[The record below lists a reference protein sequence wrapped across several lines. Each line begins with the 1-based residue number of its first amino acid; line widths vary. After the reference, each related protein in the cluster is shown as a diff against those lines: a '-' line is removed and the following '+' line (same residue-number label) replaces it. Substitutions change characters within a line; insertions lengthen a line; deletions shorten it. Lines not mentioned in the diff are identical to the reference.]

1 MKLSAVQA
9 DAMQELGNIGAA
21 HAATTLSQMIGSTVH
36 MSVPAI
42 KAVDI
47 AALGTYMG
55 EESAAMVVFEL
66 QGDIQHGGFVI
77 FYITRESA
85 IRLTNTMLGL
95 TDDGDIEPEDLGL
108 TDMNRPMNEMD
119 ESALLEVGNIMV
131 SAFLDAT
138 AELLGFVMLPSPPS
152 MTIDMAHA
160 AMSSLIAGLGEE
172 IDEVLLFSTELTC
185 EEHKIDSDI
194 IMMPETKT
202 LARIVELLE
211 NMMKPA

>member
-9 DAMQELGNIGAA
+9 DAIQELGNIGAA
-21 HAATTLSQMIGSTVH
+21 HAATTLSQMLGSTVQ

-47 AALGTYMG
+47 AELGNYMG
-55 EESAAMVVFEL
+55 EEQAAMVAFEL
-66 QGDIQHGGFVI
+66 QGEIQHGGFVI
-77 FYITRESA
+77 FYITKESA

-95 TDDGDIEPEDLGL
+95 TD
-108 TDMNRPMNEMD
+108 MNRAMNEMD
-119 ESALLEVGNIMV
+119 ESAIIEVGNIMV

-138 AELLGFVMLPSPPS
+138 AELLGFVMLPSPPAL
-152 MTIDMAHA
+152 TIDMAHA
-160 AMSSLIAGLGEE
+160 AMSTLIAGMGEE

-185 EEHKIDSDI
+185 DEHKIDSDI
-194 IMMPETKT
+194 IMMPETST

-211 NMMKPA
+211 NMMKAP

>member
-1 MKLSAVQA
+1 MKLSTVQA

-21 HAATTLSQMIGSTVH
+21 HAATTLSQMLGSTVQ
-36 MSVPAI
+36 MSVPGI

-47 AALGTYMG
+47 AELGSYMG
-55 EESAAMVVFEL
+55 EESAAMVAFEL
-66 QGDIQHGGFVI
+66 QGEIQHGGYII

-95 TDDGDIEPEDLGL
+95 TD
-108 TDMNRPMNEMD
+108 MNRPMNEMD
-119 ESALLEVGNIMV
+119 ESALIEVGNIMV

-138 AELLGFVMLPSPPS
+138 AELLGFVMIPSPPA
-152 MTIDMAHA
+152 MTIDMVHA
-160 AMSSLIAGLGEE
+160 AMSSLIAGMGEE
-172 IDEVLLFSTELTC
+172 VDEVLLFSTELTC

-194 IMMPETKT
+194 IMMPENKT
-202 LARIVELLE
+202 LVQIVGLLE

>member
-9 DAMQELGNIGAA
+9 DAIQELGNIGAA
-21 HAATTLSQMIGSTVH
+21 HAATTLSQMIGSTVQ
-36 MSVPAI
+36 MSVPGI

-47 AALGTYMG
+47 ADLGSYMG

-66 QGDIQHGGFVI
+66 QGDIPHGGFVI

-85 IRLTNTMLGL
+85 IRLTNTM
-95 TDDGDIEPEDLGL
+95 LGL